1 MRRLAE
7 RQSPSPSPSKLRT
20 SRSVSALNS
29 KTAGN
34 DLPDPF
40 ADEEMDDDEGDDD
53 EDDEEMLQLKL
64 QAIQARMKLKKLQA
78 AKAQKKAGNSATT
91 DSLGATNGA
100 RRRAESIPSRIPE
113 QQPQGLPVQ
122 SKLAAARDRMDRG
135 PGQNPGL
142 EVPASPIRKAQ
153 GPSAAELQTSPQR
166 ILLGIDKGRKATEM
180 SLKRAPSMRKLGD
193 DAPPQQG
200 GGGGYLRRSNTVTGQ
215 VGQQAGTASRP
226 LSFNERLASV
236 RAEETS
242 RQEKQKRIQQVRT
255 KAFSIGRQEMED
267 YKTKAIDL
275 PEIPYKAPEYTR
287 EDILAGR
294 SHGNGLSRSS
304 TTPALG
310 GGGGSFSDDPFG
322 PSTGGEES
330 SFESYSGL
338 HLSKR
343 ILPHK
348 VLTRAIT
355 GKKTY
360 VLKDLLKHIKA
371 PDWCLPEVES
381 DIVVFAIVA
390 NKSDPKSHRP
400 TPGKEQSD
408 RGKYM
413 VINLVDLTY
422 EVDLFLFNSGFDRFW
437 KLTPGTVLAIL
448 NPNIMPPPQGREDTG
463 RFGLVIN
470 SDDDTILEIGSARDL
485 GYCKSVKK
493 DGTLCNTWVNARRSE
508 YCEFHT
514 NEAIRKAREGRI
526 ELNQMSFGGGK
537 KPNSRDVWMR
547 KQEEKKKTMGDYDR
561 FTQSH
566 YFVSSAHSTAD
577 LMDDEKANGIVDRVE
592 REEALKRRLAA
603 KEKERDIA
611 KKLGE
616 MGAGAGKEYMITAA
630 SRASSRAA
638 SAASG
643 VSNASSGFLNSRR
656 RQQGQQST
664 GTGLGSSLSSGGSS
678 SLANGSATGAAGG
691 GTSISSFSSTGASE
705 QLSLPGQIGHRWDAR
720 ALGLVGKRGV
730 GDKTLLGKKVEL
742 GPPLKRKRPESSASN
757 SASLSGGVG
766 GTNDGSSSTT
776 AGTAYGWGSGLRSK
790 LSRMKEG
797 ERLDGRTITAGGT
810 NNINKLSMGPSVS
823 FPPPTATGRATT
835 AMSTVNGGSS
845 SPVRK
850 KTRFV
855 TERGIREA
863 GRDSLGESLSAAA
876 KLGRQVVLDDDDDDD
891 LIVVK

>member
-1 MRRLAE
+1 MAAQWPPRSPHEALLSTPGGRERMRRLAE
-7 RQSPSPSPSKLRT
+7 RQSPSPSLSKLRT
-20 SRSVSALNS
+20 SRSVPAL
-29 KTAGN
+29 N
-34 DLPDPF
+34 DLPD
-40 ADEEMDDDEGDDD
+40 DMDIDQGDDDDD

-78 AKAQKKAGNSATT
+78 AKAQKKAGGSATATT
-91 DSLGATNGA
+91 DSSGATK
-100 RRRAESIPSRIPE
+100 
-113 QQPQGLPVQ
+113 GLPVQ
-122 SKLAAARDRMDRG
+122 SKLAAARDRMERV
-135 PGQNPGL
+135 PGQNPGF
-142 EVPASPIRKAQ
+142 EVPASPVRKAT

-193 DAPPQQG
+193 DVPPQQG
-200 GGGGYLRRSNTVTGQ
+200 GAGGYLRKSNTVSGQ
-215 VGQQAGTASRP
+215 IGGQAGGASRP
-226 LSFNERLASV
+226 MSFNERLAAV
-236 RAEETS
+236 RSEETS

-267 YKTKAIDL
+267 YKTKAVDL

-287 EDILAGR
+287 EDILAGK
-294 SHGNGLSRSS
+294 SHGNGLPRSS

-310 GGGGSFSDDPFG
+310 GGSGSFSDDPFG
-322 PSTGGEES
+322 SSTASGSEEA

-422 EVDLFLFNSGFDRFW
+422 EVDLFLFNTGFDRFW

-470 SDDDTILEIGSARDL
+470 SDEDTILEIGSARDL

-493 DGTLCNTWVNARRSE
+493 DGTLCNSWVNARRSE

-514 NEAIRKAREGRI
+514 NEAIRKAREGRF
-526 ELNQMSFGGGK
+526 ELNQMSFGGGGK
-537 KPNSRDVWMR
+537 KPNSRELWQR
-547 KQEEKKKTMGDYDR
+547 KQEEAKKSMGNYDR

-566 YFVSSAHSTAD
+566 YFVSNGRSTAD
-577 LMDDEKANGIVDRVE
+577 LMDDEKVNGIVDRVE

-616 MGAGAGKEYMITAA
+616 MGAGAGREYMVSAA
-630 SRASSRAA
+630 SRAASRAA

-643 VSNASSGFLNSRR
+643 GSSSANASS
-656 RQQGQQST
+656 
-664 GTGLGSSLSSGGSS
+664 GSSLSSGGGGSS
-678 SLANGSATGAAGG
+678 ALTAA
-691 GTSISSFSSTGASE
+691 GTSISSLSLTAASQ
-705 QLSLPGQIGHRWDAR
+705 QLQHPSLPGQNGNKWDAR
-720 ALGLVGKRGV
+720 ALGLVR
-730 GDKTLLGKKVEL
+730 DKTQPNNFRKVEL

-757 SASLSGGVG
+757 STSLSGGV
-766 GTNDGSSSTT
+766 DSSKN
-776 AGTAYGWGSGLRSK
+776 AGAAYGWGSDLRSK

-797 ERLDGRTITAGGT
+797 ERLDGRTITAGGG
-810 NNINKLSMGPSVS
+810 IQNKLSMGPSVS
-823 FPPPTATGRATT
+823 
-835 AMSTVNGGSS
+835 GGGS